1 MIFPITQMGI
11 ARRSGSFKRD
21 AARRPPLHSRMGRR
35 EIMKTTTSFDTCCPS
50 VLVKSVTRESIK
62 ILYTFN
68 LLTTY
73 PAWLV
78 LTANCRYNLTFM
90 QPGPAPWSSVPPVP
104 AFTVLGNPVS
114 PERPGFPVLP
124 GLPMLPVLPERPE
137 LQRPTLMHP
146 TVLSHSEVLHNY

>member
-35 EIMKTTTSFDTCCPS
+35 EIMKTTTSFDTCCPN

-62 ILYTFN
+62 ILYTFK
-68 LLTTY
+68 LLITH

-78 LTANCRYNLTFM
+78 LTENCRYNLTFM
-90 QPGPAPWSSVPPVP
+90 QPAPAFPVP
-104 AFTVLGNPVS
+104 GNPVL
-114 PERPGFPVLP
+114 PERPGFP
-124 GLPMLPVLPERPE
+124 GLPVLPVLPE